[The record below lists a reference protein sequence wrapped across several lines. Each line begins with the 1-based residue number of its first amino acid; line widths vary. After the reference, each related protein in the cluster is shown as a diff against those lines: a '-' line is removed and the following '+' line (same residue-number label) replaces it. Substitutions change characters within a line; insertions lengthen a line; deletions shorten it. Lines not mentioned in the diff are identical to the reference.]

1 MIYMTKPVRYVY
13 RVCVIQDDVLAFN
26 NKRYVGIDR
35 CFTSRKAAITFYRN
49 LIKHSDFSDKIPI
62 YSTVCDGD
70 LSVGFFS
77 DYSITSFRLTSKT
90 L

>member
-1 MIYMTKPVRYVY
+1 MSYMNKPDRFVY
-13 RVCVIQDDVLAFN
+13 RVCVIQSDVLAFN

-35 CFTSRKAAITFYRN
+35 CFTSRKAALTFYRN
-49 LIKHSDFSDKIPI
+49 LIRHSDFSDKYPI
-62 YSTVCDGD
+62 YSTACSGD

-77 DYSITSFRLTSKT
+77 DYSITSFHLTSKK